1 MQGRCWKERESRK
14 EMSFPTDY
22 IKSEPT
28 PTLIQTPKRLL
39 TFPPLPLL
47 HDGLQP
53 LLLLLRGLGHADE
66 PLVLGR
72 VVDLPAVVHDVPAAV
87 VVSCE
92 AWGGGEHRQ
101 TQVWLQYFYEVLSRG
116 RGWKGGV
123 ERGKSTH
130 LTHLGLENFFEFE
143 GGGPSISGGTDHDN
157 VNRVVGKSGSQ

>member
-92 AWGGGEHRQ
+92 AGGGGEHRQ
-101 TQVWLQYFYEVLSRG
+101 TLVWLQHFYEVLSRG
-116 RGWKGGV
+116 GGGGT
-123 ERGKSTH
+123 RQINSFDSF
-130 LTHLGLENFFEFE
+130 GLREFFRVWR
-143 GGGPSISGGTDHDN
+143 GGPSISGCTDHDT